1 MASSCSASDGHKRA
15 AVNEKMHIMRRERFY
30 IYLGFLS
37 ENLHIYVKNQAVN

>member
-15 AVNEKMHIMRRERFY
+15 AVNEKRFY